1 MPYIGRQPPATA
13 LTSADFAAGAVG
25 TTALANDA
33 VTSAMIAAGLKG
45 IKEKINI

>member
-25 TTALANDA
+25 TTALANAA
-33 VTSAMIAAGLKG
+33 VTSKRYYECG
-45 IKEKINI
+45 NCCYNYRN